1 MNSRKQGQRKGRSK
15 LNGPAD
21 DGQIID
27 ASPDADTQQNMSR
40 NSPRN
45 LQETKVYKDSV
56 KGARAAWQNYVA
68 FLATKFHDT
77 PRRGQEQFIV
87 RMSQTLTIGSAVLIT
102 SLFYPFLPT
111 LIRVF
116 ALPGVL
122 VLSWWL
128 GTKVVAPQMTIRFE
142 KHLNQ
147 EF

>member
-1 MNSRKQGQRKGRSK
+1 MNSRKQGQRKGRGR
-15 LNGPAD
+15 GPAD
-21 DGQIID
+21 NDQFID
-27 ASPDADTQQNMSR
+27 ATPDADSSPNMR
-40 NSPRN
+40 GGSPRN

-128 GTKVVAPQMTIRFE
+128 GTKIVAPQMTIRFE

>member
-1 MNSRKQGQRKGRSK
+1 MNSRKGPRKAGSRGTA
-15 LNGPAD
+15 NND
-21 DGQIID
+21 QFID
-27 ASPDADTQQNMSR
+27 ATPDAETSPNMR
-40 NSPRN
+40 GGSPRN

-56 KGARAAWQNYVA
+56 KGARAAWQNYLA
-68 FLATKFHDT
+68 FLAVKFHDT

-128 GTKVVAPQMTIRFE
+128 GTKIVAPQMTIRFE